1 VLQICQRSS
10 IKLEQVTRKQDKLEA
25 MINEQKDKI
34 SEISSK
40 LDQFQNTNS
49 EIKDKNKDKG
59 KKNKD
64 YKFYQVNICFIYC
77 TIVFTVF

>member
-1 VLQICQRSS
+1 
-10 IKLEQVTRKQDKLEA
+10 VTRKQDKLEA

-77 TIVFTVF
+77 IVFTVF